1 MRPAILNVY
10 EILQQ
15 QRAEETRMPK
25 KLNTW
30 TLGGLIVG
38 PILGSGII
46 LLPPLAYERVGA
58 QAVWAWLGILAL
70 GGAFSA
76 VFIRMTL
83 LTHSDSGIASLV
95 TRERGPVWGALASN
109 FLTGAVVFGVVPV
122 LLTAARLWPTSWSL
136 GWPPVVWAGL
146 FLVVAVGLLL
156 AGLTTVS
163 RLTLVLST
171 TIALLLVAGSA
182 VALGQAG
189 QFLWPAPDLA
199 TPDLGP
205 TLLLLFWAIVGW
217 EVVANYSKEVNEPE
231 KTVPRAGLL
240 GLAVVSLVYLSVALA
255 MQTQSQAVSAPS
267 LTRLLVPLL
276 SEAASPVTGVLTTA
290 LCLSTLLMFTGAVT
304 RMTAQRARE
313 GQLPR
318 WLGWG
323 NPARPPAV
331 AIGVLAGTSTVILV
345 LIGLG
350 WVDLAFLVATAN
362 LFFLGNALLG
372 LVAAWTMLP
381 TFWWRVVLVGLIA
394 LFVALVFQGSV
405 VGWVLVSAVVL
416 GTVLSRK
423 RG

>member
-1 MRPAILNVY
+1 
-10 EILQQ
+10 
-15 QRAEETRMPK
+15 
-25 KLNTW
+25 
-30 TLGGLIVG
+30 
-38 PILGSGII
+38 
-46 LLPPLAYERVGA
+46 
-58 QAVWAWLGILAL
+58 
-70 GGAFSA
+70 
-76 VFIRMTL
+76 
-83 LTHSDSGIASLV
+83 
-95 TRERGPVWGALASN
+95 
-109 FLTGAVVFGVVPV
+109 
-122 LLTAARLWPTSWSL
+122 
-136 GWPPVVWAGL
+136 VVWAGL